1 MKFSLNINQ
10 THSLVLSPQLQQS
23 LALLQAPL
31 CELHALMTTFINDN
45 PCVDILDKDM
55 AEEEILFRNDKA
67 ELPADMQWT
76 FPSLNQ
82 YTIASPEEDI
92 FPLENNPGRAET
104 LEEFLERELLVAG
117 HDISVIHLLDDRCFY
132 TGELDA
138 LTTAQ
143 RDALRFIRTLDPKGL
158 GALGLADCLCLQLDP
173 SSLAYRILQDD
184 EDLFTR
190 RQIPL
195 LSRKYN
201 ETYITIENLYK
212 DLAKLN
218 YNPSAEFTTSIYQ
231 PKDPEI
237 FLRKDGTI
245 DIPRDRLP
253 VFQIKQN
260 VLNYL
265 HKLSAVDR
273 EYVRDKVKAGKFL
286 IRSIMQ
292 RQSTLFN
299 VAKAIVDY
307 QSEFFKTG
315 NIRDLKPLIMAQ
327 IATVCDIHETTVS
340 RAVHNKYISTPRGNY
355 ELRFFFTSSIIN
367 HNEGTM
373 QSNLSVKNQI
383 VDIISCEDKSRP
395 LSDEEIFVLLKNTIA
410 RRTIAKYR
418 AELGIQPSHLRKV
431 YAK

>member
-10 THSLVLSPQLQQS
+10 THSLILSPQLQQS

-31 CELHALMTTFINDN
+31 CELTALMITFINDN
-45 PCVDILDKDM
+45 PCVELLDSNQS
-55 AEEEILFRNDKA
+55 EEEISYLNDKA

-76 FPSLNQ
+76 SLSN
-82 YTIASPEEDI
+82 TIPTYVEE

-104 LEEFLERELLVAG
+104 LEEYLTRELSVAQ
-117 HDISVIHLLDDRCFY
+117 HDCSIIHLLDDRSFY

-138 LTTAQ
+138 LTTPQ
-143 RDALRFIRTLDPKGL
+143 RDALRFIRTLEPKGL

-173 SSLAYRILQDD
+173 TSLAYRILQDD

-190 RQIPL
+190 RQIPI

-201 ETYITIENLYK
+201 ETYTTIENLYK
-212 DLAKLN
+212 ELAKLN
-218 YNPSAEFTTSIYQ
+218 YNPSAAFSTSIYQ

-253 VFQIKQN
+253 IFKIKQD

-265 HKLSAVDR
+265 HKLSPQDR

-292 RQSTLFN
+292 RQSTLYN

-307 QSEFFKTG
+307 QADFLRTG
-315 NIRDLKPLIMAQ
+315 NIHDLKPLIMAQ
-327 IATVCDIHETTVS
+327 IAFVCDIHETTVS
-340 RAVHNKYISTPRGNY
+340 RAVHHKYISTPRGNY
-355 ELRFFFTSSIIN
+355 ELRYFFTSSIIN

-383 VDIISCEDKSRP
+383 VEIIATEDKSRP
-395 LSDEEIFVLLKNTIA
+395 LSDEDIFVLLKNTIA